1 MRRKDLEVTEKE
13 QLKEILDSCKVC
25 RLGIYGEPPYIVPMN
40 FGYTWTDGLTLY
52 FHSAP
57 KGRKI
62 DLLKEHPKV
71 SFEMDCDHR
80 LVTGATACRYTYRYA
95 SLYGEGNVRFIEAYD
110 EKLAALKTIMARVT
124 GTDDYQYEEAAVKS
138 VQVFAVEASGVSG
151 KKR

>member
-1 MRRKDLEVTEKE
+1 MRRKDLEVTDKAE
-13 QLKEILDSCKVC
+13 LKRILDGCKVC

-62 DLLKEHPKV
+62 DLMREHPKV
-71 SFEMDCDHR
+71 SFEMDCDHL

-95 SLYGEGNVRFIEAYD
+95 SLYGEGEARFIEACD
-110 EKLAALKTIMARVT
+110 EKLAALKAIMAHVT
-124 GTDDYQYEEAAVKS
+124 GADDYEYEEAAVRS
-138 VQVFAVEASGVSG
+138 VQVFAVDAIAITG
-151 KKR
+151 KRR